1 MKMLYVLLFTT
12 LFLGANDAVH
22 EFAPSKDCQKCH
34 EQIYS
39 EYYGSMHA
47 NATPQKDPIHNAIWN
62 KQIAMT
68 KTEQYSCGKCHT
80 PGADNLDKMTT
91 PGEKALFDASNPTH
105 QEAIG
110 CAYCHRIEKIEE
122 HAQSNTNIISKDKN
136 SYYGSNRS
144 SLDSPYHKIIT
155 DENENFKNG
164 NVCVGCHSHNVN
176 KFGLNLC
183 SSNVNSEMNSAN
195 CVSCHMPQVNGSA
208 SSIIDTK
215 THSFHGFAGAHFHS
229 EMLSK
234 YVNISILRN
243 IDHFIVN
250 VDNQS
255 SHALLLHPARL
266 ALLKISVTRDKE
278 TTELEKEV
286 FVRVIGKDGKPSMP
300 WMADSIIKDTM
311 IQANEKR
318 AVRRDFKLQKGD
330 RVDVV
335 LGWFLVNPKA
345 LEPLGL
351 KDEKTAKEFKVFKK
365 ESFTF

>member
-1 MKMLYVLLFTT
+1 MRKKRIVTAIVFIACGLL
-12 LFLGANDAVH
+12 LSLGNSQRAEAAFGGGSDAKLGND
-22 EFAPSKDCQKCH
+22 DCV
-34 EQIYS
+34 
-39 EYYGSMHA
+39 
-47 NATPQKDPIHNAIWN
+47 
-62 KQIAMT
+62 
-68 KTEQYSCGKCHT
+68 KCHT
-80 PGADNLDKMTT
+80 TIVQQV
-91 PGEKALFDASNPTH
+91 
-105 QEAIG
+105 QEAG
-110 CAYCHRIEKIEE
+110 NKHKSEVSCMECHDGKHPPGTEKGTLIP
-122 HAQSNTNIISKDKN
+122 A
-136 SYYGSNRS
+136 
-144 SLDSPYHKIIT
+144 
-155 DENENFKNG
+155 
-164 NVCVGCHSHNVN
+164 
-176 KFGLNLC
+176 C
-183 SSNVNSEMNSAN
+183 SSCHEGEPHFELAN
-195 CVSCHMPQVNGSA
+195 CVSCHMPKVEGSF
-208 SSIIDTK
+208 SSIIETK

-229 EMLSK
+229 EMLGK

-255 SHALLLHPARL
+255 SHALLLHPARM
-266 ALLKISVTRDKE
+266 AVLKISVTRDKE

-286 FVRVIGKDGKPSMP
+286 FVRVLGKDGKPSMP